1 MKLSICKVIVFNI
14 YIFFINMTAEKVCR
28 YVYKQA
34 VPSHPTK
41 DQLIIRIGWILISE
55 LIKNWEASFVGRNF
69 KHNLEIFSA

>member
-1 MKLSICKVIVFNI
+1 MK
-14 YIFFINMTAEKVCR
+14 TR